1 MVLIIKIGMMKK
13 SWLLYFMGLIAL
25 CGCSRMITKESEE
38 KEICFQVDI
47 LKMQEVNMIGS
58 RAGLNVGDKVGLYI
72 VEQER
77 EELCLPANED
87 FYLMNSEADG
97 SLSFADG
104 EKHVYPDNPINI
116 YGFYCKGM
124 ESGPENLL
132 AVPVSIPNVQETE
145 EALLSSDFLYVKSE
159 ERYRGV
165 EKVITLN
172 FCHQFAK
179 MKFHFKTDTP
189 ETVDLNKITDFK
201 VVNVIQ
207 EGNFNIATG
216 ELTLGNAVDD
226 IEARVAEDFEVIV
239 LPQKIEGN
247 RVLFHFLLGGE
258 EKSYTVPNEG
268 MSLEKGKLY
277 KCNILV
283 NRYPGV
289 GDKDVVVSIQVE
301 DWDES
306 EPPIDVVIEDGQN
319 VVVTLTDVSNGVVV
333 DRADLYLSSEHYDRE
348 VRNVPVANNKM
359 EFVFPR
365 EIEGGTLR
373 LNKAHFHTVTGDEF
387 DYYFKDKE
395 LLGDDWDELSL
406 VAPKVGDAWGDGVIF
421 AVGKVTGYDE
431 NTSSFMTDI
440 TGINAYRGREVSSK
454 SLGSI
459 EWCSDKAKGASSL
472 IGVVNYNDGKS
483 NLIALESFIKKNDDK
498 LDNYP
503 AFKACQ
509 DLGSGWYLPALNEIK
524 WILLHRDQLNV
535 IIEREQGDLI
545 EAIVHGSSTEEKKE
559 GTSSKYYYASMA
571 DGISNTGYS
580 KVGSS
585 EVRAVRAY

>member
-47 LKMQEVNMIGS
+47 LKMQEAEIGS

-72 VEQER
+72 VEQEG

-87 FYLMNSEADG
+87 FCLMNSEADG

-124 ESGPENLL
+124 ESVPADLL

-258 EKSYTVPNEG
+258 EKSYTVLNEG
-268 MSLEKGKLY
+268 MPLEKGKLY

-283 NRYPGV
+283 NRYPGA

-333 DRADLYLSSEHYDRE
+333 DRADLYLSSEHHDRE

-395 LLGDDWDELSL
+395 LLGDNLDELSL

-431 NTSSFMTDI
+431 NASSFVTDVK
-440 TGINAYRGREVSSK
+440 GINAYRGRMVASK
-454 SLGSI
+454 SLGKLA
-459 EWCSDKAKGASSL
+459 WCEKGAQ
-472 IGVVNYNDGKS
+472 GA
-483 NLIALESFIKKNDDK
+483 NLSVGASDENNGRENMVALENFIELNNDK
-498 LDNYP
+498 LENYP
-503 AFKACQ
+503 AFIACRG
-509 DLGSGWYLPALNEIK
+509 LGNGWYFPAYNEIRCVVANK
-524 WILLHRDQLNV
+524 DMLNTKISEQEGV
-535 IIEREQGDLI
+535 EISIE
-545 EAIVHGSSTEEKKE
+545 VYSSSTEVLRDKKYTDNA
-559 GTSSKYYYASMA
+559 GYKYEIGDYNSTK
-571 DGISNTGYS
+571 ISTI
-580 KVGSS
+580 S

>member
-1 MVLIIKIGMMKK
+1 
-13 SWLLYFMGLIAL
+13 
-25 CGCSRMITKESEE
+25 
-38 KEICFQVDI
+38 
-47 LKMQEVNMIGS
+47 
-58 RAGLNVGDKVGLYI
+58 
-72 VEQER
+72 
-77 EELCLPANED
+77 
-87 FYLMNSEADG
+87 MNSEADG

-124 ESGPENLL
+124 ESVPADLL

-258 EKSYTVPNEG
+258 EKSYTVLNEG
-268 MSLEKGKLY
+268 MPLEKGKLY

-283 NRYPGV
+283 NRYPGA

-333 DRADLYLSSEHYDRE
+333 DRADLYLSSEHHDRE

-395 LLGDDWDELSL
+395 LLGDNLDELSL

-431 NTSSFMTDI
+431 NASSFVTDVK
-440 TGINAYRGREVSSK
+440 GINAYRGRMVASK
-454 SLGSI
+454 SLGKLA
-459 EWCSDKAKGASSL
+459 WCEKGAQ
-472 IGVVNYNDGKS
+472 GA
-483 NLIALESFIKKNDDK
+483 NLSVGASDENNGRENMVALENFIELNNDK
-498 LDNYP
+498 LENYP
-503 AFKACQ
+503 AFIACRG
-509 DLGSGWYLPALNEIK
+509 LGNGWYFPAYNEIRCVVDNK
-524 WILLHRDQLNV
+524 DMLNTKISEQEGV
-535 IIEREQGDLI
+535 EISIE
-545 EAIVHGSSTEEKKE
+545 VYSSSTEVLRDKKYTDNA
-559 GTSSKYYYASMA
+559 GYKYEIGDYNSTK
-571 DGISNTGYS
+571 ISTI
-580 KVGSS
+580 S

>member
-47 LKMQEVNMIGS
+47 LKMQEAEIGS

-72 VEQER
+72 VEQEG

-124 ESGPENLL
+124 ESVPADLL

-395 LLGDDWDELSL
+395 LLGDNLDELSL

-431 NTSSFMTDI
+431 NASSFVTDVK
-440 TGINAYRGREVSSK
+440 GINAYRGRMVSSK
-454 SLGSI
+454 ALGKLA
-459 EWCSDKAKGASSL
+459 WCKSGAKGEKVSVGANDKNSGSANLTALKNFLIDSDK
-472 IGVVNYNDGKS
+472 
-483 NLIALESFIKKNDDK
+483 LE
-498 LDNYP
+498 NYP
-503 AFKACQ
+503 AFKACV
-509 DLGSGWYLPALNEIK
+509 DLGEGWYFPAYNEIK
-524 WILLHRDQLNV
+524 YIVTNKDMLNV
-535 IIEREQGDLI
+535 KIEEQLGDLI
-545 EAIVHGSSTEEKKE
+545 SLVELYGSSTEKE
-559 GTSSKYYYASMA
+559 GEPTHYIGPDKIGKTVYPYTKMSQAK
-571 DGISNTGYS
+571 
-580 KVGSS
+580 
-585 EVRAVRAY
+585 VRAVRAY

>member
-1 MVLIIKIGMMKK
+1 MKK

-25 CGCSRMITKESEE
+25 CGCSRVIVEESEE
-38 KEICFQVDI
+38 KEICFQVNI
-47 LKMQEVNMIGS
+47 HKMQEVNMIGS
-58 RAGLNVGDKVGLYI
+58 RAGLNAGDRVGLYI
-72 VEQER
+72 VEQEG
-77 EELCLPANED
+77 EGLCLPANED
-87 FYLMNSEADG
+87 FYLMNGEADK
-97 SLSFADG
+97 SLSFTDG
-104 EKHVYPDNPINI
+104 EKHVYPDNPVNI

-124 ESGPENLL
+124 ESAPADLL
-132 AVPVSIPNVQETE
+132 AVPVSVPNIQATE
-145 EALLSSDFLYVKSE
+145 ETLLSSDFLYVKSE
-159 ERYRGV
+159 KRHRGE
-165 EKVITLN
+165 EKVISLN

-201 VVNVIQ
+201 VVNVVQ
-207 EGNFNIATG
+207 EGNFDIATG

-226 IEARVAEDFEVIV
+226 IEARVAEDFAIII
-239 LPQKIEGN
+239 LPQEIEGN

-283 NRYPGV
+283 NRYPGA

-365 EIEGGTLR
+365 ETEGGTLR
-373 LNKAHFHTVTGDEF
+373 LNKARFHTVTGDEF

-395 LLGDDWDELSL
+395 LLGDNLDELPL
-406 VAPKVGDAWGDGVIF
+406 VVPKVGDAWGDGVIF
-421 AVGKVTGYDE
+421 AVGEVTGYDE
-431 NTSSFMTDI
+431 KTSSFMTDI

-459 EWCSDKAKGASSL
+459 EWCSGKTKGASSL
-472 IGVVNYNDGKS
+472 IGVVNYNDGQS
-483 NLIALESFIKKNDDK
+483 NLIALESFIKKNDDN

-509 DLGSGWYLPALNEIK
+509 DMGSGWYLPALNEIK

-535 IIEREQGDLI
+535 IIEKEQGDLI
-545 EAIVHGSSTEEKKE
+545 EEIVHGSSTEEKKE
-559 GTSSKYYYASMA
+559 GTPSKYYYASMA
-571 DGISNTGYS
+571 DGISNTEYS

-585 EVRAVRAY
+585 EIRAVRAY

>member
-25 CGCSRMITKESEE
+25 CGCSRVIAEESEE
-38 KEICFQVDI
+38 KEICFQVNI
-47 LKMQEVNMIGS
+47 HKMQEVNMIGS

-72 VEQER
+72 VEQEG

-87 FYLMNSEADG
+87 FYPMNSEADG

-159 ERYRGV
+159 KRHRGE
-165 EKVITLN
+165 EKVISLN

-189 ETVDLNKITDFK
+189 ETVDLDKITDFK
-201 VVNVIQ
+201 VVNVVQ
-207 EGNFNIATG
+207 EGNFDIATG

-226 IEARVAEDFEVIV
+226 IEARGAEDFAIII
-239 LPQKIEGN
+239 LPQEIEGN

-258 EKSYTVPNEG
+258 EKSYIVPNEG

-283 NRYPGV
+283 NRYPGA

-365 EIEGGTLR
+365 ETEGGTLR
-373 LNKAHFHTVTGDEF
+373 LNKARFHTVTGDEF

-395 LLGDDWDELSL
+395 LLGDNLDELPL
-406 VAPKVGDAWGDGVIF
+406 VTPKVGDAWGDGVIF
-421 AVGKVTGYDE
+421 AVGEVTGYDE
-431 NTSSFMTDI
+431 ANNSFVTNTEGM
-440 TGINAYRGREVSSK
+440 GAYRGRIVAST
-454 SLGSI
+454 SLGMKF
-459 EWCSDKAKGASSL
+459 WCEVKAKGKVSLVKASNRYDGL
-472 IGVVNYNDGKS
+472 VNLKIVETFACDNG
-483 NLIALESFIKKNDDK
+483 ET
-498 LDNYP
+498 LDLYP
-503 AFKACQ
+503 AFKACK
-509 DLGSGWYLPALNEIK
+509 DLGKDWYFPSLNEIR
-524 WILLHRDQLNV
+524 WIVLHKEELNL
-535 IIEREQGDLI
+535 EMGSLSY
-545 EAIVHGSSTEEKKE
+545 GSSTEISVKDN
-559 GTSSKYYYASMA
+559 GGVTNSGA
-571 DGISNTGYS
+571 DSPFDKTMMN
-580 KVGSS
+580 VWP
-585 EVRAVRAY
+585 VRAY

>member
-1 MVLIIKIGMMKK
+1 MKK

-47 LKMQEVNMIGS
+47 LKMQEAEIGS

-72 VEQER
+72 VEQEG

-124 ESGPENLL
+124 ESVPADLL

-333 DRADLYLSSEHYDRE
+333 DRADLYLSSEHHDRE